1 MSSSSSTH
9 SSSRPGSPHD
19 DGEPTT
25 PHTKLS
31 LSPGPSAT
39 IPAGPLTFTDVMAR
53 LRLSPGWIGNSTSLT
68 RDAEWVEDSERSTM
82 MLRAEP
88 NVAPGIFLVD
98 ASGNITVPWVGMIS
112 LKDSAMT
119 PHGQFQHYFKD
130 PEKHKRILKGAKAVV
145 ERARRLEAGSEPKTG
160 YCFSEGDPGPLEVR
174 SALFQKGGSPWE
186 GDTPEWYRYS
196 IWDIPADIRFIF
208 DGVRS
213 NNYTPRVLE
222 AHDAFDRLIHPN
234 NVTRSLT
241 GSVFHI
247 TCTLEKILFRGQKV
261 GGRQWQIYANAV
273 KI

>member
-1 MSSSSSTH
+1 MSSSSSTC

-68 RDAEWVEDSERSTM
+68 CDAEWVEDSKRSTM

-88 NVAPGIFLVD
+88 NVAPGTFLVD

-112 LKDSAMT
+112 LKDSATT

-130 PEKHKRILKGAKAVV
+130 PEEHKRIVCTVRPPALLHPNIDSMWCDQLKGAKAVV
-145 ERARRLEAGSEPKTG
+145 ERARRLEDGSEPKTG
-160 YCFSEGDPGPLEVR
+160 YCFSQGNLGPLKVR
-174 SALFQKGGSPWE
+174 NPLLHK
-186 GDTPEWYRYS
+186 GDTPEGYRYS
-196 IWDIPADIRFIF
+196 TWDIPADNQLIF

-222 AHDAFDRLIHPN
+222 AHDTFDRLIHPN
-234 NVTRSLT
+234 NVARSLT
-241 GSVFHI
+241 GLAVAS
-247 TCTLEKILFRGQKV
+247 
-261 GGRQWQIYANAV
+261 GRFMQML
-273 KI
+273 